1 MSNEMGLKCDIRE
14 KIYSSGF
21 LIDLEKNTVCLTET
35 SKGPPVT
42 HKIL

>member
-21 LIDLEKNTVCLTET
+21 LIDLEKKYCL
-35 SKGPPVT
+35 SYRNK
-42 HKIL
+42 